1 MILKSFVV
9 EKDIKILQSYSAVLF
24 YGENI
29 GLKDELK
36 KGVKSLYKN
45 FEYYSFEQNRSFGQV

>member
-9 EKDIKILQSYSAVLF
+9 EKDIKFCSHILPFFF

-36 KGVKSLYKN
+36 KGIKVYIRILNIIVLNKMM
-45 FEYYSFEQNRSFGQV
+45 F